1 MTKFKTQVINDEI
14 LAKLTL
20 ENRYKVLNDNLSIVL
35 SDDEMA
41 FLTQVEDFCLK
52 FEKDN
57 NITHGPEEDFYEWTP
72 AFGQQGYITRQHT
85 FECIDLNYKEVGCAM
100 DFMRSLALTLF
111 DPMFAMSHGATTIGL
126 NPIEAHHENI
136 PVRLEA
142 LRDLATG
149 KACGCLLITEPER
162 GTDAVHME
170 TTCDEQADGSYI
182 LNGEKIF
189 NTNAP
194 RAKWA
199 VAYATAEKNNGS
211 LMGQF
216 LINTSW
222 DGWNC
227 ERVGIPWINKL
238 HVGHENLVNLRVPK
252 EYVLG
257 GPGKGR
263 EHLFEGLVPE
273 RIAIALRGVS
283 ESWGAIT
290 HAIIYAN
297 MRKQFNKEILLF
309 QGMGFPLADLWSRV
323 VTHTTGL
330 LKFAES
336 YDAKVEKYGGDLPQH
351 IAQTMVGMASQYKYA
366 CARLSRKV
374 CYEAANLMG
383 GAGFCDNTLMD
394 DYLHISRTQEII
406 GGSRQVQQL
415 LMSRAIR
422 RFYKEL

>member
-1 MTKFKTQVINDEI
+1 MSKFNNQVIDDEI
-14 LAKLTL
+14 LEKLKL
-20 ENRYKVLNDNLSIVL
+20 ENRYKVLNDNLSTVL
-35 SDDEMA
+35 TDDEFA
-41 FLTQVEDFCLK
+41 FLKQVEDFCMK

-57 NITHGPEEDFYEWTP
+57 NVTHSDDEDFYPWTP
-72 AFGQQGYITRQHT
+72 TFGQQGYITRQHA
-85 FECIDLNYKEVGCAM
+85 FECLDLNYKEVGLAM
-100 DFMRSLALTLF
+100 DLMRTLALTLF
-111 DPMFAMSHGATTIGL
+111 DPQFAMSFGATTIGL

-142 LRDLATG
+142 LRDLVTG
-149 KACGCLLITEPER
+149 VAPGCLLITEPQR
-162 GTDAVHME
+162 GSDAVHML
-170 TTCDEQADGSYI
+170 TTCDEQEDGSFL
-182 LNGEKIF
+182 LNGEKVY

-199 VAYATAEKNNGS
+199 VAYATGEKNNGS

-227 ERVGIPWINKL
+227 ERIGIPWIPKL
-238 HVGHENLVNLRVPK
+238 HVGHEYLKDLRVPK

-257 GPGKGR
+257 GTGKGR

-283 ESWGAIT
+283 ESWGALT

-297 MRKQFNKEILLF
+297 MRKQFDQEILLF
-309 QGMGFPLADLWSRV
+309 QGMGFPLADIWARV
-323 VTHTTGL
+323 TSMSHGL
-330 LKFAES
+330 LKFAET
-336 YDAKVEKYGGDLPQH
+336 YDEKMIKYDGELPSH
-351 IAQTMVGMASQYKYA
+351 ISQTMIGMASQYKYS
-366 CARLSRKV
+366 CAKLSRKV

-383 GAGFCDNTLMD
+383 GIGFTDNTLMD
-394 DYLHISRTQEII
+394 NYLRISRTQEII

-415 LMSRAIR
+415 LMSRALR
-422 RFYKEL
+422 RFYKQI